1 MELSPLG
8 FLEELLAPRKDTWN
22 TLSNDLLPSGW
33 SSFEYSFDENPLN
46 PSLATLNPSFTSFST
61 PTIDHRFESCPYV
74 NETSY
79 PFVDGFTM
87 PELDESAPFLPQ
99 DDNNNNNPSMEDE
112 DFGFLGCDNHQ
123 SLEQLKT
130 SCKVE
135 EHVSDVVPVFNMGL
149 CGGEKNGTK
158 SKKIEGQPS
167 KNLMAERRRR
177 KRLNDRL
184 SMLRSIVPKISKVI
198 SKNIMYL
205 CLSFVVNN
213 VTLAF
218 VVCFERWT
226 EHLFLEIQLIT

>member
-22 TLSNDLLPSGW
+22 TLSNELLPSGW

-46 PSLATLNPSFTSFST
+46 PSLATLNPSFTSFSA
-61 PTIDHRFESCPYV
+61 PIDHRFETCPYV
-74 NETSY
+74 NETPY

-87 PELDESAPFLPQ
+87 PELDESAPLLPQ
-99 DDNNNNNPSMEDE
+99 DDNNNNPSMEDE
-112 DFGFLGCDNHQ
+112 EFGFLGCDNHQ
-123 SLEQLKT
+123 GLEQLKT

-135 EHVSDVVPVFNMGL
+135 EHHVSDVVPVFNMGL
-149 CGGEKNGTK
+149 CGGEKKGTK

-198 SKNIMYL
+198 SKNIMCL

-213 VTLAF
+213 VTLAAF

-226 EHLFLEIQLIT
+226 EHLFLEILLIT